1 MDQVRNA
8 SNRGSIGLELFFSS
22 NIAIAK
28 FFALSLVRD
37 YLVSC
42 NTNDINSESIQI
54 IKDSVLNFLMN
65 IFKVSNENL
74 DKFIINNLVSIVTLC
89 IKIDYPEKWPSAFN
103 DLLLF
108 QDSSKGIEFIINVLF
123 EFDIEVVE
131 YKLER
136 SQKEMAHNTV
146 IKDRMR
152 DDGVV
157 EKLVDFL
164 CLSAIT
170 TRQYMLMDL
179 SCKSLKTL
187 SKLIVWIDISL
198 TINKALP
205 TIYQCL

>member
-1 MDQVRNA
+1 
-8 SNRGSIGLELFFSS
+8 
-22 NIAIAK
+22 
-28 FFALSLVRD
+28 
-37 YLVSC
+37 
-42 NTNDINSESIQI
+42 
-54 IKDSVLNFLMN
+54 MN